1 MEILSKIM
9 QFLGIEET
17 EEVNKTEL
25 IVFGLGL
32 IAFFVLLSM
41 VGE

>member
-1 MEILSKIM
+1 MEFLSKVM
-9 QFLGIEET
+9 QFLGIKET
-17 EEVNKTEL
+17 EQVSKTEL

-32 IAFFVLLSM
+32 IAFFVLLSF